1 MGWGHIYRVGCPCWL
16 PCMAHSLM
24 LEHQAPEQDGSSHSL
39 DTEMDRVLAISPIS
53 KPQHSLPQPL
63 TGHLVLPTT

>member
-39 DTEMDRVLAISPIS
+39 DTEMDRGPVDGSNRKGS
-53 KPQHSLPQPL
+53 RTVCED
-63 TGHLVLPTT
+63 TG